1 MTTAKQTKPHVPLKD
16 YYTVEDVSVLLG
28 IGENMV
34 RELAGRD
41 KDPLPFRRLNGKV
54 RGMFIIRSD
63 LGGWVLKN
71 SFLVALDH
79 KERGKHP
86 DYLASR
92 TRQLLY
98 LCRQSMLI
106 VRIGICHRLN
116 GDGSSSADL
125 YSSDRYAFFAAHLN
139 NLKTSLK
146 VTTIA
151 SSKRNIM
158 PAA

>member
-1 MTTAKQTKPHVPLKD
+1 MASERRGDSAMTTAKQTKPHVPLKD

-79 KERGKHP
+79 KERGKH
-86 DYLASR
+86 
-92 TRQLLY
+92 
-98 LCRQSMLI
+98 
-106 VRIGICHRLN
+106 
-116 GDGSSSADL
+116 GD
-125 YSSDRYAFFAAHLN
+125 H
-139 NLKTSLK
+139 
-146 VTTIA
+146 
-151 SSKRNIM
+151 
-158 PAA
+158 